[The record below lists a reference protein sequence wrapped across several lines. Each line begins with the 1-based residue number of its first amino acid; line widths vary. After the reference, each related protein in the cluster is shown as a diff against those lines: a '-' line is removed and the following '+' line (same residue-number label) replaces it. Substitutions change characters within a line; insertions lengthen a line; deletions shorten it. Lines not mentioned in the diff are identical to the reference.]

1 MNIKKGIPIVILIL
15 SAAVFLLLTAAS
27 SPYRELR
34 PYRFFGRTGP
44 EKIGLNTMMVNGRLA
59 VMISG
64 TEDTEPFY
72 IDQIPVTVGA
82 YKKCT
87 ALGSCQTQH
96 YRNYYAQF
104 YAGNIFNSF
113 PMTFVTFNEA
123 RTYCMAYGGDLPTES
138 QWLAANGSGDYAW
151 GDQDPTL
158 SRANLDGFYQW
169 QTPAGWLPK
178 GAGPYGILDMNG
190 NVREWILDE
199 NPVNRSEKGLK
210 GGGFQDD
217 FGACEN
223 DYTFYH
229 EPTSSGFNRGFRC
242 VYPARQYETP

>member
-1 MNIKKGIPIVILIL
+1 MIIKKTLTAIFFIL
-15 SAAVFLLLTAAS
+15 SFCVFLLLTAAS

-34 PYRFFGRTGP
+34 PYRFFGRSLP
-44 EKIGLNTMMVNGRLA
+44 EKLGLETKMINNRLT
-59 VMISG
+59 VLISG
-64 TEDTEPFY
+64 DEDTEAFY

-82 YKKCT
+82 YKLCT

-96 YRNYYAQF
+96 YRHYYTQF
-104 YAGNIFNSF
+104 YAKKIFNSF
-113 PMTFVTFNEA
+113 PMTFVTFDEA

-138 QWLAANGSGDYAW
+138 QWLAANGPGDYAW

-178 GAGPYGILDMNG
+178 GAGPYGLLDMNG
-190 NVREWILDE
+190 NIREWILDE
-199 NPVNRSEKGLK
+199 NPKNRSEKGLK

-223 DYTFYH
+223 DFTFYH

-242 VYPARQYETP
+242 VYPVQQLSNP

>member
-64 TEDTEPFY
+64 AEDTEPFY

-87 ALGSCQTQH
+87 ALGSCQTAIDHHSIQTDFFGTSSSEKTV
-96 YRNYYAQF
+96 RAQF
-104 YAGNIFNSF
+104 TI
-113 PMTFVTFNEA
+113 
-123 RTYCMAYGGDLPTES
+123 R
-138 QWLAANGSGDYAW
+138 
-151 GDQDPTL
+151 
-158 SRANLDGFYQW
+158 
-169 QTPAGWLPK
+169 
-178 GAGPYGILDMNG
+178 
-190 NVREWILDE
+190 
-199 NPVNRSEKGLK
+199 
-210 GGGFQDD
+210 
-217 FGACEN
+217 
-223 DYTFYH
+223 
-229 EPTSSGFNRGFRC
+229 
-242 VYPARQYETP
+242 

>member
-96 YRNYYAQF
+96 YRNYYTQF
-104 YAGNIFNSF
+104 YAGNIFILQKYIIKPYIKCNYF
-113 PMTFVTFNEA
+113 YIPCKQLINKLF
-123 RTYCMAYGGDLPTES
+123 AYKS
-138 QWLAANGSGDYAW
+138 
-151 GDQDPTL
+151 
-158 SRANLDGFYQW
+158 
-169 QTPAGWLPK
+169 
-178 GAGPYGILDMNG
+178 
-190 NVREWILDE
+190 
-199 NPVNRSEKGLK
+199 
-210 GGGFQDD
+210 
-217 FGACEN
+217 ACTC
-223 DYTFYH
+223 YYRLVHFKLQSI
-229 EPTSSGFNRGFRC
+229 P
-242 VYPARQYETP
+242 